1 MMWPKQTVLEMKN
14 EHDCLFLGEVPADA
28 PATEVQLQIQT
39 EMWGM
44 IEPTHGI
51 MRNEV
56 QWWKP
61 NEKKIASTC
70 SQSGLDY
77 LKNFKTTVVW
87 ITVNN

>member
-1 MMWPKQTVLEMKN
+1 MKN
-14 EHDCLFLGEVPADA
+14 EDDCLAAGEVAA
-28 PATEVQLQIQT
+28 GALTMEVQLQIQT
-39 EMWGM
+39 KMWGM
-44 IEPTHGI
+44 IQPMHGV

-77 LKNFKTTVVW
+77 P
-87 ITVNN
+87 